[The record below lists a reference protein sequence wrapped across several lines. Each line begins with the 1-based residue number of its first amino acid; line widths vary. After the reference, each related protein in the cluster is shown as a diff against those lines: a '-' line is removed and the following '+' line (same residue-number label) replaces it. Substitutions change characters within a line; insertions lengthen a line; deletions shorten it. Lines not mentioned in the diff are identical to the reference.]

1 LTQQVSKPPEQIE
14 LPPDISQPLPG
25 QHRRFSK
32 AGIYILLGLI
42 GLLIVSSTSLLL
54 LSLAQG
60 LTYPAA
66 GTATLTPTQQP
77 SRAQT
82 VVPTAT
88 TDQNAIPTP
97 TPPIFTPGSTII
109 PPLQLPS
116 GRYLVYEQQDKLYWI
131 SSTGG
136 QPQVITAP
144 GYLYDQAV
152 RPILTPSGQLLYSGD
167 GIWLTDIFGGTPQQ
181 IATLDPNQVITSM
194 ALSSD
199 GTTIAWS
206 TEPAGGDGLIDIYA
220 GPLTA
225 PTRVFEQSSS
235 TCPCFRIFA
244 FMNGQGKQGNTTLL
258 LTDGQQSHEAI
269 QFGLWALNITNP
281 ATPQPLMDEE
291 NSQQGPLALA
301 PHSNILLYS
310 SYEGQVPMP
319 SDNSVPDDVATLTYP
334 NSLDMTTLDGQP
346 LAMDTSRV
354 LLPEQHYLSNR
365 AVYHWVT
372 TPVFTLDGHT
382 LLYVEFSSQSQA
394 PYDRSS
400 ALFEV
405 QVSGLG
411 KHLHVSKP
419 QLIVGSTA
427 RLLEL
432 GPWFNNHILTF
443 YGDGT
448 LYALDIQ
455 SGAVE
460 TIAQTKAYA
469 RIIAV
474 VGLGSV

>member
-1 LTQQVSKPPEQIE
+1 MTQQVSKPPEQIE

-88 TDQNAIPTP
+88 TDQIAIPTP
-97 TPPIFTPGSTII
+97 I
-109 PPLQLPS
+109 
-116 GRYLVYEQQDKLYWI
+116 
-131 SSTGG
+131 
-136 QPQVITAP
+136 
-144 GYLYDQAV
+144 
-152 RPILTPSGQLLYSGD
+152 
-167 GIWLTDIFGGTPQQ
+167 TDIFGGTPQQ